1 MEMKQITESYITAFF
16 ERREDLQFL
25 RGQVLD
31 TVEMLVNAFGSGN
44 KLLLCGNGGSCADC
58 EHIAGELLKGFL
70 LKRPVK
76 QELTE
81 ELTRRYGDQGKEIGM
96 KLQQGLPAIS
106 LGTHA
111 AAISAFANDVDAS
124 LVYAQ
129 QVLAYGR
136 QGDIL
141 LGIST
146 SGNAENVSAAMM
158 TANSLGLRTI
168 ALTGRD
174 GGKLARLAEIS
185 LIMPQQETYR
195 IQEEHLAIYHLLCA
209 AVEYELFDC

>member
-1 MEMKQITESYITAFF
+1 MLNDLIKRYSILSDC
-16 ERREDLQFL
+16 REDIEKAKDALIECYKND
-25 RGQVLD
+25 GKVLI
-31 TVEMLVNAFGSGN
+31 
-44 KLLLCGNGGSCADC
+44 CGNGGSCADC

-76 QELTE
+76 QELIG
-81 ELTRRYGDQGKEIGM
+81 ELTKHYGEQGKAIGE

-106 LGTHA
+106 LGAHS

-158 TANSLGLRTI
+158 TANSLGLHTI

>member
-1 MEMKQITESYITAFF
+1 MKQVTEQYIASFF
-16 ERREDLQFL
+16 ERRSDLRFL
-25 RGQVLD
+25 QPQIVN
-31 TVEMLVNAFGSGN
+31 VVNMLVSAFSSGN

-70 LKRPVK
+70 LKRPLK
-76 QELTE
+76 QTMIDDLAQ
-81 ELTRRYGDQGKEIGM
+81 RYGEQGKEIGE

-129 QVLAYGR
+129 QVLAYG
-136 QGDIL
+136 QAGDIL

-146 SGNAENVSAAMM
+146 SGNAQNVSAAMM
-158 TANSLGLRTI
+158 TAKSLDLRTI

-174 GGKLARLAEIS
+174 GGKLTQLADVS

-195 IQEEHLAIYHLLCA
+195 IQEDHLAIYHLLCA
-209 AVEYELFDC
+209 AVEYELFDQ

>member
-1 MEMKQITESYITAFF
+1 MKQVTEAYIASFF
-16 ERREDLQFL
+16 ERRTDLQFL
-25 RGQVLD
+25 QKSVLD
-31 TVEMLVNAFGSGN
+31 AVQMLTHAFHNGN

-76 QELTE
+76 QELIG
-81 ELTRRYGDQGKEIGM
+81 ELAKHYGEQGKAIGE

-106 LGTHA
+106 LGAHS

-136 QGDIL
+136 AGDVL

-174 GGKLARLAEIS
+174 GGKLAKLADVS

-195 IQEEHLAIYHLLCA
+195 IQEDHLAVYHLLCA
-209 AVEYELFDC
+209 TVEYELFEA

>member
-1 MEMKQITESYITAFF
+1 MKDRTKIHIENFMNRFPDMEYLYENILKAIDMIVKIG
-16 ERREDLQFL
+16 D
-25 RGQVLD
+25 
-31 TVEMLVNAFGSGN
+31 N
-44 KLLLCGNGGSCADC
+44 KLLLCGNGGSAADC

-209 AVEYELFDC
+209 ALESELFDQ

>member
-1 MEMKQITESYITAFF
+1 MKQVTEQYMESFF
-16 ERREDLQFL
+16 ARHEDLRFL
-25 RGQVLD
+25 QPQILEV
-31 TVEMLVNAFGSGN
+31 TEMLTNAFRCGN

-76 QELTE
+76 QELIG
-81 ELTRRYGDQGKEIGM
+81 ELAKHYGEQGKAIGE

-106 LGTHA
+106 LGAHS

-136 QGDIL
+136 AGDVL

-158 TANSLGLRTI
+158 VAKTLGVRTI
-168 ALTGRD
+168 GLTGCD
-174 GGKLARLAEIS
+174 GGKLAKLADVS

-195 IQEEHLAIYHLLCA
+195 IQEDHLAVYHLLCA
-209 AVEYELFDC
+209 AVEYELFDR

>member
-1 MEMKQITESYITAFF
+1 MKQVTEAYIASFF

-25 RGQVLD
+25 QKSVLD
-31 TVEMLVNAFGSGN
+31 AVQMLTHAFHNGN

-76 QELTE
+76 QELID
-81 ELTRRYGDQGKEIGM
+81 ELTRRYGEQGREIGE

-106 LGTHA
+106 LGAHS

-158 TANSLGLRTI
+158 TANSLGLHTI

-209 AVEYELFDC
+209 AVEYELFDR